1 MSYFRQNQQ
10 RGHFFCYCDQLYKIF
25 FWPYSSITHNKL
37 YLFKEEISPKFIL
50 TQLRPSL
57 SPALCIIWWWLWS
70 SRVLVI
76 FASPSSSSSAPVGG
90 RVDAQPAA
98 LQHCSTA
105 ALQTLATCSL
115 QCCSAGS
122 EYTQTLRSA
131 ARLLL
136 QSTLSHC
143 TPTAALQHVLRTHT
157 FAWEET
163 CLCTS
168 VIWCLWKLVQAA
180 TSPAALCCN
189 PLGFLLVRSSRSF
202 VLPEWKV
209 SGMHFSN

>member
-1 MSYFRQNQQ
+1 MPPLPPQ
-10 RGHFFCYCDQLYKIF
+10 
-25 FWPYSSITHNKL
+25 
-37 YLFKEEISPKFIL
+37 SP
-50 TQLRPSL
+50 LRPSL
-57 SPALCIIWWWLWS
+57 SPVLCIIWWWLWS

-76 FASPSSSSSAPVGG
+76 LASPSSSRAAPRSVA
-90 RVDAQPAA
+90 VLTHS

-115 QCCSAGS
+115 QCCSAGT

-143 TPTAALQHVLRTHT
+143 TSTAALQHVLRTHT

-180 TSPAALCCN
+180 TSHAGLCCN

>member
-1 MSYFRQNQQ
+1 MPQN
-10 RGHFFCYCDQLYKIF
+10 G
-25 FWPYSSITHNKL
+25 S
-37 YLFKEEISPKFIL
+37 IL
-50 TQLRPSL
+50 TQLKSKPPPCLPTASL
-57 SPALCIIWWWLWS
+57 SPVLCIIWWWLWS

-76 FASPSSSSSAPVGG
+76 FASPSSSSAPVGG

-105 ALQTLATCSL
+105 NTGHVQPAVLQRRA
-115 QCCSAGS
+115 

-189 PLGFLLVRSSRSF
+189 PLSFLLVRSSRSF